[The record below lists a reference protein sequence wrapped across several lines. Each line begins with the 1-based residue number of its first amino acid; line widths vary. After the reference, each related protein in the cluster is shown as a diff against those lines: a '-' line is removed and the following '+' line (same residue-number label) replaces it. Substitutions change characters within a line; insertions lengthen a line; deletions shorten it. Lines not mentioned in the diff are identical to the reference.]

1 MNKKV
6 LNVMIWLT
14 WGILA
19 FFLIAKLFFGEWV
32 AIIVTNERLV
42 KIGVFIDNHFWL
54 YETLTF
60 VFTLLTYY
68 LYLCACSRKWRLST
82 KSILCIVPILL
93 ILHVVKYFNPTIG
106 MVLDYCTMFVIP
118 YYLGAT
124 YKDTAFIFCGHCM
137 SQMASLYI
145 RNIPVNP
152 LMYNSMSMI
161 ILMIDQYIWLLIYY
175 FYQNKYK
182 KEN

>member
-19 FFLIAKLFFGEWV
+19 FFLIVKLFFGEWV
-32 AIIVTNERLV
+32 AIVVTNDKLV
-42 KIGVFIDNHFWL
+42 KIGVFIDNNFWV
-54 YETLTF
+54 YEVLTF
-60 VFTLLTYY
+60 CFTCLTYY
-68 LYLCACSRKWRLST
+68 LYLCACSKQWKLSF
-82 KSILCIVPILL
+82 KSIGVILPILL
-93 ILHVVKYFNPTIG
+93 ILHIVKYFNPTIG
-106 MVLDYCTMFVIP
+106 TQIDLILMMAIP
-118 YYLGAT
+118 YFLKASFGST
-124 YKDTAFIFCGHCM
+124 IFVFTAHSA
-137 SQMASLYI
+137 SQLITLYV
-145 RNIPVNP
+145 RNIPVSP

-161 ILMIDQYIWLLIYY
+161 ILMIDQYIWLLLYY